1 MNSTLKLFT
10 FIIAFLFINEL
21 SIAQNHKAKEL
32 ERNIFQVISEEHPPN
47 WNQLSK
53 IHRRQSRD

>member
-1 MNSTLKLFT
+1 MNYLL
-10 FIIAFLFINEL
+10 
-21 SIAQNHKAKEL
+21 HKTIRQKNWKE
-32 ERNIFQVISEEHPPN
+32 IFFQVISEEHPPN